1 MLTVKQKI
9 EHLNKLGLNGN
20 LEEIEKMYRGEE
32 FCTRNP
38 EYKKLLELS
47 RKYCIRFTELST
59 LISTAKTQAER
70 DEYNRE
76 KKEILDCLFPGHGPI
91 LGGGDGLFTVIGT
104 VDLDGYNYI
113 NARVHFNASS
123 LVHLQDYV
131 FVASN
136 VEFGNNNINSENGT
150 AKLGKINVGR
160 DTWVGADV
168 KFEDNTNIG
177 EKSVIGMGSRI
188 VKETSLQ
195 SNMISFGNPCKE
207 YKEIYPD
214 YETKVKVPDEQGK
227 RTEDEVKKILAHL
240 QKLGIEGDFSQYIRA
255 INYEKYNTL
264 EPTISQIYQLSHEL
278 CSEYNSKNISVRR
291 RKEILDALFPL
302 QGENLIMGDDIFVD
316 CIGTVKI
323 GNNVTIGDNPT
334 LAGNITIGDNVKIGN
349 NVTLQTTGHEI
360 YYKGRKMTADKD
372 GNLCEISTPGYIVVL
387 PEIILA
393 DGTKVIPDKTVARNT
408 DKDEVIKSER

>member
-1 MLTVKQKI
+1 M
-9 EHLNKLGLNGN
+9 
-20 LEEIEKMYRGEE
+20 
-32 FCTRNP
+32 
-38 EYKKLLELS
+38 
-47 RKYCIRFTELST
+47 
-59 LISTAKTQAER
+59 
-70 DEYNRE
+70 
-76 KKEILDCLFPGHGPI
+76 FPGHGPI

-207 YKEIYPD
+207 YK
-214 YETKVKVPDEQGK
+214 
-227 RTEDEVKKILAHL
+227 
-240 QKLGIEGDFSQYIRA
+240 
-255 INYEKYNTL
+255 
-264 EPTISQIYQLSHEL
+264 
-278 CSEYNSKNISVRR
+278 
-291 RKEILDALFPL
+291 
-302 QGENLIMGDDIFVD
+302 
-316 CIGTVKI
+316 
-323 GNNVTIGDNPT
+323 
-334 LAGNITIGDNVKIGN
+334 
-349 NVTLQTTGHEI
+349 
-360 YYKGRKMTADKD
+360 
-372 GNLCEISTPGYIVVL
+372 
-387 PEIILA
+387 
-393 DGTKVIPDKTVARNT
+393 
-408 DKDEVIKSER
+408 